1 MNARTGGIIAIV
13 VVVILVLCSTCV
25 CGAAA
30 VLYLGSR
37 IEIPVVR
44 EPLASTWSE
53 GTGPAAEIAVPV
65 PTTAPPPDEAE
76 ETLHALAEAVV
87 PDSDL
92 HELGVRFLGV
102 DPDTPRI
109 AATSSPDYPV
119 GTTRVFEASNLDAN
133 ESFELEAE
141 LLYKTEHVYMWVE
154 KGLDV
159 DQQDLEEAADLFE
172 EHTYPTDREFFGT
185 EWSPGVDG
193 DPHLS
198 ILHASNLGRT
208 VAGYFSSADS
218 YVQDVREDSNEMEM
232 FYIHVDKSTEIG
244 DPFYNGVLAHE
255 FQHMIHWYN
264 DRNETTWL
272 NEGCSELAMELNN
285 QSYPG
290 GTGTYDV
297 GGSEFAYLDNPD
309 TQLNTWPEVDQ
320 TGSASAHYGAAYLF
334 TSYFL
339 DRFGEEATQALV
351 AHEANGM
358 ESVDLVLDE
367 NLGLDITHYDVFA
380 DWAVANLIDD
390 PDIANGQF
398 GYNRIDIYAPDFDES
413 FSRST
418 NYPQEQRSTVHQYGV
433 DYIEI
438 ESRTPLE
445 FAFTGSTQAQI
456 LATDANSGQYLW
468 WTNRGDESNPKLTRI
483 VDLTGAETAELSF
496 WSWYHIEEDW
506 DYAYVVVGTTTD
518 GAIPANL
525 ADPDISW
532 EILSD
537 ASLRCTTAD
546 PNNGNLGCGITGQS
560 SDWESLTADLSPY
573 TGQEIALRFEYVTDA
588 AVNQAGMAIDD
599 IQLMVDGELVFLD
612 DAETIDD
619 TWICEGFVRHA
630 NVLPQSWIVQLV
642 MADDGA
648 GAPAGTPVVTRFLS
662 ADGTTGTWTLPFT
675 VDAEHAVLTI
685 SAIAPVTTE
694 PAIYEYTLSAE

>member
-13 VVVILVLCSTCV
+13 VVILVLCTICV
-25 CGAAA
+25 CGAAG
-30 VLYLGSR
+30 VILLTTRTETPGPRDPLG
-37 IEIPVVR
+37 
-44 EPLASTWSE
+44 STWSE
-53 GTGPAAEIAVPV
+53 GAVPTAEATVPV

-76 ETLHALAEAVV
+76 ETLRALEEAVV

-102 DPDTPRI
+102 DPNTPRV
-109 AATSSPDYPV
+109 AATTSPDYAV
-119 GTTRVFEASNLDAN
+119 GTTRVFKASNLDEN
-133 ESFELEAE
+133 ESFELEAV

-159 DQQDLEEAADLFE
+159 DQEEIEEAADLFE

-198 ILHASNLGRT
+198 ILHAGNLGRT

-218 YVQDVREDSNEMEM
+218 YVQEVREDSNEMEM
-232 FYIHVDKSTEIG
+232 FYIHVDKGTEIG

-264 DRNETTWL
+264 DQNETTWL

-297 GGSEFAYLDNPD
+297 GGSEYAYLDNPD

-320 TGSASAHYGAAYLF
+320 TGSAGAHYGAAYLF

-339 DRFGEEATQALV
+339 DRFGEDATQALV
-351 AHEANGM
+351 AHEANGL
-358 ESVDLVLDE
+358 ESVDLVLDGY
-367 NLGLDITHYDVFA
+367 LGLDITHQDVFA
-380 DWAVANLIDD
+380 DWVIANLIDD
-390 PDIANGQF
+390 PDIADGQF
-398 GYNRIDIYAPDFDES
+398 GYNRIDIYGPDIDES
-413 FSRST
+413 YSRST
-418 NYPQEQRSTVHQYGV
+418 DYPQEQRSTVAQYGV

-445 FAFTGSTQAQI
+445 FAFTGSTQAK
-456 LATDANSGQYLW
+456 LLDTDAMSGQYLW
-468 WTNRGDESNPKLTRI
+468 WSNRADESNPKLTRI

-496 WSWYHIEEDW
+496 RSWYHIEEDW
-506 DYAYVVVGTTTD
+506 DYAYAVVGTTTD
-518 GAIPANL
+518 GTIPADL
-525 ADPDISW
+525 ADPAITW

-537 ASLRCTTAD
+537 PSLGCTTAD

-560 SDWESLTADLSPY
+560 ADWELLTADLSPY

-588 AVNQAGMAIDD
+588 AVNQAGMALDD
-599 IQLMVDGELVFLD
+599 IQVMVDGELAFLD
-612 DAETIDD
+612 DAETLDD
-619 TWICEGFVRHA
+619 AWISEGFVRHA
-630 NVLPQSWIVQLV
+630 NVLPQLWTVQLV
-642 MADDGA
+642 LFDD
-648 GAPAGTPVVTRFLS
+648 GAPAGVPAVTRLLS
-662 ADGTTGTWTLPFT
+662 ADSTTGTWTLPFT
-675 VDAEHAVLTI
+675 TDADRAVLTI
-685 SAIAPVTTE
+685 SAMAPVTTE